1 MKQVIEGSVNKAL
14 KELSFQ
20 NVQTKNAF
28 EDLVKTKVDPNIR
41 KAKDLDSDIEAM
53 RTQIELFKISV
64 TKAESFDQ
72 IITE

>member
-14 KELSFQ
+14 KELSVQ

-41 KAKDLDSDIEAM
+41 KVKDLDSDIEAM

>member
-14 KELSFQ
+14 KELSVQ

>member
-14 KELSFQ
+14 KELSVQ

-53 RTQIELFKISV
+53 RTQIELFKIPI

-72 IITE
+72 IIKE

>member
-14 KELSFQ
+14 KELSVQ

-41 KAKDLDSDIEAM
+41 KAKDLDSDIESM
-53 RTQIELFKISV
+53 RTQI
-64 TKAESFDQ
+64 
-72 IITE
+72 